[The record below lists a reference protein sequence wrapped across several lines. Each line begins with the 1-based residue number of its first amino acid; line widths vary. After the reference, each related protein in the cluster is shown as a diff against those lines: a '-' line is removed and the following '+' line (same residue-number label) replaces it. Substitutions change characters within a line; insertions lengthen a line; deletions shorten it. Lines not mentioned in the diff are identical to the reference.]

1 MSARGAVK
9 TADISEARP
18 RVSLGT
24 TLLNAPYVLWSVL
37 FIIIPLVLVAFY
49 AFTETVNYY
58 DLCFDADG
66 QSYEY
71 EILSVEG
78 DTTITLDEAKAKAL
92 ALAGV
97 DADAAEFTV
106 ATLKNRMG
114 SFTTRNFKD
123 VFSAGSLTAMRLSLV
138 YSLAATAISLIIAY
152 PFAYILSRSGAKS
165 QRIQMLL
172 IMLPMW
178 MNMLV
183 RTYSWQQILE
193 NGGIINKLI
202 IALGGEPITMLG
214 TSGAVILGMVYNYL
228 PYMILPIYTT
238 MTKIDTSLLEAADD
252 LGCNWLQK
260 LYRLILP
267 LSVPGVISGLIM
279 VFVPSI
285 STFYISQKMSNG
297 MIKLVGDLIE
307 TKIKEQWSTGGL
319 NVGAAMSFVLMVVI
333 LICTFIMNRFSD
345 KDGGDV
351 VI

>member
-1 MSARGAVK
+1 MSARKAVK
-9 TADISEARP
+9 TADSVEARP
-18 RVSLGT
+18 RPSLGT
-24 TLLNAPYVLWSVL
+24 AILNAPYILWSVL
-37 FIIIPLVLVAFY
+37 FILIPIVLVVFY

-58 DLCFDADG
+58 DIRFDAAG
-66 QSYEY
+66 ESYAY
-71 EILSVEG
+71 EIAATENG
-78 DTTITLDEAKAKAL
+78 EAITLEQAKETAL
-92 ALAGV
+92 KNAGV
-97 DADAAEFTV
+97 AQDAAVFTTAV
-106 ATLKNRMG
+106 LKNRTG
-114 SFTTRNFKD
+114 DFTLENFKN
-123 VFSAGSLTAMRLSLV
+123 VFSAGSLTAMRLSLM
-138 YSLAATAISLIIAY
+138 YSLGATLISLIIAY

-165 QRIQMLL
+165 QRVQMLL

-193 NGGIINKLI
+193 RNGIINKLI
-202 IALGGEPITMLG
+202 VAMGGEPIIMLG

-228 PYMILPIYTT
+228 PYMILPIYTV

-252 LGCNWLQK
+252 LGCNWFQK

-307 TKIKEQWSTGGL
+307 AKIKEQWSTGGL

-333 LICTFIMNRFSD
+333 LICTFVMNRFSD
-345 KDGGDV
+345 KDGGDI

>member
-1 MSARGAVK
+1 MSARRAAK
-9 TADISEARP
+9 AAEIKAARHRP
-18 RVSLGT
+18 SLWT
-24 TLLNAPYVLWSVL
+24 TLLNAPYILWSVL

-58 DLCFDADG
+58 DIRFDAG
-66 QSYEY
+66 GEHYEY
-71 EILSVEG
+71 EIASVDG
-78 DTTITLDEAKAKAL
+78 DTTITLDEAKEKAL
-92 ALAGV
+92 SMAGV
-97 DADAAEFTV
+97 DAEAAEFTV

-114 SFTTRNFKD
+114 SFTLDNFKD

-138 YSLAATAISLIIAY
+138 YSLAATVISLIIAY

-165 QRIQMLL
+165 QRVQMLL

-202 IALGGEPITMLG
+202 MALGGQPITMLG

-333 LICTFIMNRFSD
+333 LICTFVMNRFSD
-345 KDGGDV
+345 SEGGDV